1 MPSRASR
8 PISVCVLTDP
18 ANPVPATELDEVLR
32 LTTPPVWEAFRNQAI
47 FLTGGTGFVGKWL
60 LECLLHA
67 DRALGLG
74 LALTVLTREPRR
86 FIQASPHLAKAAP
99 VTLLQGDVV
108 DFEFPR
114 GSFSSVIHAALP
126 VAALGT
132 GPDNLEHLSEAGAR
146 RVCEFAAACGARRF
160 LQVSSGAV
168 YGQQPGDQRL
178 AESLSWQMGD
188 RSDGVNVYT
197 RAKRRAEAVVGQA
210 WPFEVV
216 IARCFAFIGPYLHAS
231 SGVAAA
237 QFIAQATSGKGIV
250 VQGTGE
256 AIRTY
261 QYAGDMARWL
271 LSCLALGA
279 PGRAYNIGGDIQ
291 VSIAQLAAEVT
302 RIAGTGIP
310 VEVVGRPT
318 PGLAGHRYVPSL
330 QRATEE
336 LGLANAVSLEEGIRR
351 TIAWLSTPCANVS
364 FPA

>member
-1 MPSRASR
+1 MR

-18 ANPVPATELDEVLR
+18 VNPVPATELDEVLR
-32 LTTPPVWEAFRNQAI
+32 LTAPAVWEALRCQAI

-67 DRALGLG
+67 DKALNLD
-74 LALTVLTREPRR
+74 LALTVLTREPDKFVR
-86 FIQASPHLAKAAP
+86 ASPHLAKAQS
-99 VTLLQGDVV
+99 VTLLKGDVT

-114 GSFSSVIHAALP
+114 ASFSSVIHAALP
-126 VAALGT
+126 VVSPAAGLS
-132 GPDNLEHLSEAGAR
+132 NLEQLSETGTR
-146 RVCEFAAACGARRF
+146 RTCEFAVACGARRF
-160 LQVSSGAV
+160 LHVSSGAV
-168 YGQQPGDQRL
+168 YGEQLGVQAL
-178 AESLSWQMGD
+178 TESLSWQEC
-188 RSDGVNVYT
+188 DGANGYS
-197 RAKRRAEAVVGQA
+197 RAKRRAETVVGQS
-210 WPFEVV
+210 WPFDAV

-237 QFIAQATSGKGIV
+237 QFIAQAADGKGIV

-279 PGRAYNIGGDIQ
+279 PGRIYNVGGETE

-302 RIAGTGIP
+302 RVARTGIP
-310 VEVVGRPT
+310 VEVAGRST

-330 QRATEE
+330 RRAAEE
-336 LGLANAVSLEEGIRR
+336 LGLANAVSLDEGIRR
-351 TIAWLSTPCANVS
+351 TLAWLTTPNSTRS